1 MTVLVLSGL
10 PASGK
15 TTLGQHLSEHFGL
28 SFFDKDQF
36 LERLFEGAT
45 RADGD
50 PRTQLSRQAD
60 LELEAAVRQAGSA
73 VVASW
78 WRHPQSASSSGTLP
92 WWLHD
97 AGDAVVEVHC
107 NCSPE
112 LAVSRFMQRKRH
124 PGHNDVRWSRAQL
137 LASFVEQAALGPLQP
152 RRAIGY
158 STERPTNPSRIAHL
172 ALAIAAHSAP
182 SSREAKT

>member
-1 MTVLVLSGL
+1 MPRLLVLSGL

-15 TTLGQHLSEHFGL
+15 TSLAQRLSEHFDL
-28 SFFDKDQF
+28 AFFDKDHF
-36 LERLFEGAT
+36 LERLFEGAPSLSG
-45 RADGD
+45 GD

-78 WRHPQSASSSGTLP
+78 WRHPQSTSSSGTVP

-112 LAVSRFMQRKRH
+112 VAVSRFMERRRH
-124 PGHNDVRWSRAQL
+124 PGHNDARWSRTQL
-137 LASFVEQAALGPLQP
+137 LASFVEQAALGPLHP
-152 RRAIGY
+152 LRAIGY
-158 STERPTNPSRIAHL
+158 GTESPINTSQVAHL
-172 ALAIAAHSAP
+172 AQAIAACFSAQ
-182 SSREAKT
+182 RAD